1 MFERTLGFLGVEI
14 RATSHTERLISVVGA
29 FVGIGAVFVSS
40 RYFLS
45 GTGAFLVVASMGAS
59 AVLVFA
65 VPHGPLSQPWPV
77 LGGHLVSAIIGVT
90 CAQLIPDPLLA
101 APLAVALAIGAMRY
115 LACVHPPGGATAL
128 TAVIGGPGVAALGYG
143 FVIAPVLVNVLALL
157 ISAIVFNW
165 LFSWRAYPIYLDPL
179 KRKRRGLPMKSTNK
193 SIERDDFVY
202 ALSKI
207 DSFIDVNVDDLAKIY
222 DLAIESRDSKQ
233 VHASALKLGS
243 CYSNGK
249 YGNQWSVRQIIDWS
263 VGKDQESGSI
273 IYKGVAGAGR
283 RTTGVVNWSE
293 FATWAKY
300 EVFRD
305 EENWRRVTKD
315 GNNSSQP
322 DPTSKNP

>member
-1 MFERTLGFLGVEI
+1 MFERILGFLGVET
-14 RATSHTERLISVVGA
+14 RPTSHTERLVSIIGA
-29 FVGIGAVFVSS
+29 FVGISAVIVSS

-45 GTGAFLVVASMGAS
+45 GSGALLVVASIGAS

-65 VPHGPLSQPWPV
+65 VPHGALSQPWPV

-90 CAQLIPDPLLA
+90 CAQLVPAPLLA
-101 APLAVALAIGAMRY
+101 ASLAVALSVGAMRY
-115 LACVHPPGGATAL
+115 LGCVHPPGGATAL
-128 TAVIGGPGVAALGYG
+128 TAVLGGPDIAALGYG
-143 FVIAPVLVNVLALL
+143 FVVAPVLINVLAIL

-165 LFSWRAYPIYLDPL
+165 LFSWRAYPAYLDRL
-179 KRKRRGLPMKSTNK
+179 KKQKEGLPEQNTPG
-193 SIERDDFVY
+193 SIEPDDFVY

-233 VHASALKLGS
+233 VHTSALKLGS

-249 YGNQWSVRQIIDWS
+249 FGNHWSVRQIIDWS

-273 IYKGVAGAGR
+273 IYKGVAGVGR
-283 RTTGVVNWSE
+283 RSTGVVNRSE

-300 EVFRD
+300 EVYRD
-305 EENWRRVTKD
+305 EENWRRVTTD
-315 GNNSSQP
+315 DNNSSGL
-322 DPTSKNP
+322 TTHRS